1 MSNGRYNCRQDMP
14 NVIRNA
20 LHFQLTR
27 IFGLAREAILHDLEI
42 KFLTV
47 INKKPTTI
55 LVLNFCISINT
66 KGYNLFSVLNIVAN
80 RFILRLPN

>member
-20 LHFQLTR
+20 FHFQLTR

-47 INKKPTTI
+47 IKNPQLYWCSI
-55 LVLNFCISINT
+55 FCISINT

-80 RFILRLPN
+80 LFILRLPN